1 MRVISGSAKGRRL
14 VPPQD
19 RRVRPTSDRIKEA
32 LFSIIISRR
41 GDLAGCAIL
50 DLFAGTGNLGIEALS
65 RGAAKALFVDNH
77 RESTALVRKN
87 LQGTGLEEFAEVMA
101 SDTFAAIAR
110 LAAAGRRFDLILADP
125 PYNLGL
131 AEKLLGEPALERL
144 LAEESLLVIET
155 SDREELPKS
164 CGNLTMLDRRIY
176 GDTAIAFYTLVC

>member
-32 LFSIIISRR
+32 LFSIILSRK
-41 GDLAGCAIL
+41 GDLNGFAVL

-77 RESTALVRKN
+77 RGSITLIRKN
-87 LQGTGLEEFAEVMA
+87 LHGTGLEESAEVMA
-101 SDTFAAIAR
+101 SDTFASIAK
-110 LAAAGRRFDLILADP
+110 LAEAGRKFDLILADP
-125 PYNLGL
+125 PYNQGL

-144 LAEESLLVIET
+144 LSEESLLVIET
-155 SDREELPKS
+155 SNSEDLPES
-164 CGNLTMLDRRIY
+164 CGNLSMCDRRVY
-176 GDTAIAFYTLVC
+176 GDTAITFYTFGC